1 MNKISFG
8 ENNMNKIKHSKIKN
22 TGILVELLTKK
33 LTIDI
38 LNGQN
43 TDLIE
48 SIIYKYFNK
57 KTELNK
63 EYFLYKAIVDSKFET
78 EKQARE
84 FLNEVIIAHKKIDKN
99 KLNTMKYKLYGDIK
113 ENFDADA
120 FFKPK
125 VNNYKLLASVYK
137 IFKSK
142 SLNEDVSP
150 NDIVDGKF
158 TIINHLL
165 GKDGVEESI
174 KETEVF
180 IEDYRKLDKNTR
192 ILAYKNYVDKFNTK
206 YASLLPKQK
215 LLLKEYINSSANVN
229 SIKKYL
235 NHEIPIIEQEL
246 KELNM
251 KTMDTVTR
259 IKINEVINQISV
271 LKNLNSYDDDK
282 ILGILNLYELI
293 NELKGL

>member
-1 MNKISFG
+1 
-8 ENNMNKIKHSKIKN
+8 MNKIKHSKIKN
-22 TGILVELLTKK
+22 TGIIFELLTKK

-38 LNGQN
+38 LNNQN

-57 KTELNK
+57 KTALNK

-84 FLNEVIIAHKKIDKN
+84 FLSEVILAHKKIDRD
-99 KLNTMKYKLYGDIK
+99 KLSSMKYKLYGDIK
-113 ENFDADA
+113 ENFDANL

-125 VNNYKLLASVYK
+125 VKNYKLLASIYK
-137 IFKSK
+137 IFQSK
-142 SLNEDVSP
+142 SLNEEVSP
-150 NDIVDGKF
+150 NDIIDGKF

-165 GKDGVEESI
+165 GKDVEEVESQTNEI
-174 KETEVF
+174 F

-215 LLLKEYINSSANVN
+215 LLLKEYINSSANVD
-229 SIKKYL
+229 SLKKYL
-235 NHEIPIIEQEL
+235 NEEIPVIEKTL

-259 IKINEVINQISV
+259 IKINEVINQISK
-271 LKNLNSYDDDK
+271 LKNLNSYDNDK

>member
-1 MNKISFG
+1 
-8 ENNMNKIKHSKIKN
+8 MNKIKHSKIKN
-22 TGILVELLTKK
+22 TGILFELLTKK

-57 KTELNK
+57 KTALNK

>member
-22 TGILVELLTKK
+22 TGILFELLTKK

>member
-22 TGILVELLTKK
+22 TGILFELLTKK

-282 ILGILNLYELI
+282 ILEILNLYELI

>member
-1 MNKISFG
+1 
-8 ENNMNKIKHSKIKN
+8 MNKIKHSKIKN
-22 TGILVELLTKK
+22 TGILFELLTKK